1 MFSNY
6 NPSLSTPEH
15 LDGLI
20 SEAISHKASD
30 IHLESSEEIG
40 RIRFRIDG
48 LLYNIQSVPMN
59 RMVSIISRIKVLAG
73 LDSAEKRR
81 PQDGKWLYNSSPDPH
96 NSPNSDKIDIRVSVV
111 PVIYGENAVLRVLDN
126 RRGILNLDNIGLSVA
141 QISLLK
147 ANLVKPNGIILV
159 TGPTGSGK
167 TTSLYAA
174 LSHIN
179 TPDKNILTI
188 EDPVEYI
195 INGINQSQIRPDLG
209 FSFPVALRSFLR
221 QDPDIILVGEI
232 RDSETAIVALRA
244 ALTGHLVLS
253 TLHTNDSIT
262 AVSRLTDLGI
272 PPFLLADS
280 LRLIIAQRLVR
291 KLCSCKKSLSDG
303 SASPVGCSLCFNS
316 GFRGRTAVF
325 EFLPVSPDISRLIS
339 SNAPSDII
347 SAAAAKAG
355 FTSIMDSIISLHK
368 LGIISSD
375 EILRHSLY

>member
-1 MFSNY
+1 MNNF

-15 LDGLI
+15 LDTLI
-20 SEAISHKASD
+20 SRALSLNASD
-30 IHLESSEEIG
+30 IHFQSAEQLG
-40 RIRFRIDG
+40 TIRFRIDG
-48 LLYNIQSVPMN
+48 LLHNIQTFPMN
-59 RMVSIISRIKVLAG
+59 RMITLISRIKVLAG

-81 PQDGKWLYNSSPDPH
+81 PQDGKWFFTSSSPSSTAPG
-96 NSPNSDKIDIRVSVV
+96 SDKIDIRVSIV
-111 PVIYGENAVLRVLDN
+111 PVIYGENAVLRLLDN
-126 RRGILNLDNIGLSVA
+126 RRGILNLDTIGLSPS

-147 ANLVKPNGIILV
+147 ANLLKPNGIILV

-174 LSHIN
+174 LSELN
-179 TPDKNILTI
+179 TKDKNILTI

-195 INGINQSQIRPDLG
+195 IDGINQSQIRPDLG
-209 FSFPVALRSFLR
+209 FSFPEALRSFLR

-232 RDSETAIVALRA
+232 RDSETAVIALRA

-291 KLCSCKKSLSDG
+291 KLCSCKKNLPDG
-303 SASPVGCSLCFNS
+303 TAVPVGCSHCFNS
-316 GFRGRTAVF
+316 GYKGRTAVF
-325 EFLPVSPDISRLIS
+325 EFLPVSPAVSQLIR
-339 SNAPSDII
+339 SNAPSDILLA
-347 SAAAAKAG
+347 SAVEAG
-355 FTSIMDSIISLHK
+355 FTSILDSIHSLFK
-368 LGIISSD
+368 SGIISSD